1 MMSILPRP
9 CARSRTLDT
18 VTQHTES
25 DTSVI
30 AALVLAGGRSRRM
43 GSDKAALDWDGEPM
57 LARVVRVVS
66 QRCDPV
72 LVVAGET
79 SAAFRGVD
87 DIRDRAAPGIDAS
100 KVRWVTDEQE
110 GTGPLGGLV
119 AGLSAAA
126 AAGAEYAFVCATDM
140 PLIAPELIDELRLGV
155 TGSTQAVIAR
165 DAQRDH
171 PMAGI
176 YRTDAAGL
184 IADIVAGGERRM
196 LGAIEALTTHRVG
209 ISDPDWL
216 VNVNAPEDLHRLRV
230 SAG

>member
-1 MMSILPRP
+1 
-9 CARSRTLDT
+9 
-18 VTQHTES
+18 
-25 DTSVI
+25 VI

>member
-1 MMSILPRP
+1 M
-9 CARSRTLDT
+9 
-18 VTQHTES
+18 TQHTES

-155 TGSTQAVIAR
+155 TGSAQAVIAH

>member
-1 MMSILPRP
+1 M
-9 CARSRTLDT
+9 
-18 VTQHTES
+18 TQHTGS

-43 GSDKAALDWDGEPM
+43 GSDKAALDWEGEPM

-87 DIRDRAAPGIDAS
+87 DIRDRAAPGIDSS
-100 KVRWVTDEQE
+100 KVHWVTDEQE

-140 PLIAPELIDELRLGV
+140 PLIAPELIDELRLGM

-176 YRTDAAGL
+176 YRTDAAAQ
-184 IADIVAGGERRM
+184 IADLVASGERRM
-196 LGAIEALTTHRVG
+196 LGAIEALNTHRVG
-209 ISDPDWL
+209 VSEPDWL

-230 SAG
+230 SPG

>member
-1 MMSILPRP
+1 M
-9 CARSRTLDT
+9 
-18 VTQHTES
+18 TQHTES